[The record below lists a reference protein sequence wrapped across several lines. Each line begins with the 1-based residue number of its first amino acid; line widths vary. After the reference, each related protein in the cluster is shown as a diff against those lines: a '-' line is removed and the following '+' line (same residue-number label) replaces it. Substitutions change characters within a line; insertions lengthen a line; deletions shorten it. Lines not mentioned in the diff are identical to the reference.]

1 MQERDARS
9 CHPCNP
15 TEEASLG
22 GVRIHHQENEKGV
35 VKRLHFVDAFSLF
48 SVRTSPAID
57 RRPGM
62 QIRDKELVFGTTAI
76 HQSINQSINH
86 SLVLVPFAPFA
97 LSLAQAIG
105 QRFHTSDE
113 CLLPEDTTFYSAG
126 IVFSVPI
133 G

>member
-1 MQERDARS
+1 MMQVIKRWMTRS

-22 GVRIHHQENEKGV
+22 VRIHHHEIEKGV

-62 QIRDKELVFGTTAI
+62 QIRDKELVFGTTTAI
-76 HQSINQSINH
+76 HPSINIIIH
-86 SLVLVPFAPFA
+86 SLVLVRFA
-97 LSLAQAIG
+97 
-105 QRFHTSDE
+105 
-113 CLLPEDTTFYSAG
+113 
-126 IVFSVPI
+126 
-133 G
+133 